1 MSGSGS
7 GNMASTTAGTFAL
20 CHCEAATGGLPAPS
34 VLPLDC
40 CAASAARND
49 GAPDQSGPSVAGL
62 TRRAALAAAGAALGT
77 LAMPGI
83 IRAQSSAPV
92 RIGEINSYTGQPAFT
107 LPYRNGWQLAL
118 EQANAAGGVLG
129 RKLEIISRDDAGR
142 PQDAVRVAGELLSDQ
157 KVDLLAGT
165 FLSNVGLAVSDVA
178 LQNKRVFI
186 GGEPLSDALVWE
198 RGNRYTFRLRPSTY
212 MQAAMLVEDAAKLPA
227 KRWVTVAPNYE
238 YGQSAVKWFKQLLL
252 AKRPDVEFVGE
263 QWPALGR
270 IDAGATVQAL
280 AQPRPDAVFNVTF
293 GADLTNFV
301 RQGNTRGLF
310 ERRSVVS
317 MLTGEP
323 EYLDPLGDETPD
335 EWIVT
340 GYPWDSIATPEHRTF
355 AQAYRA
361 KFAEAPKCGSVVGYS
376 LVNAIVAGL
385 LRAGSTEA
393 EALVGGFRGAHF
405 DTPFGRAMF
414 RAQDHQATLGAY
426 VGRLG
431 LKDGRGTMVDWR
443 YVDGA
448 AALPGDDMVRTLRTA
463 AD

>member
-1 MSGSGS
+1 
-7 GNMASTTAGTFAL
+7 MAHML
-20 CHCEAATGGLPAPS
+20 
-34 VLPLDC
+34 
-40 CAASAARND
+40 
-49 GAPDQSGPSVAGL
+49 L
-62 TRRAALAAAGAALGT
+62 TRRATLAAAGT
-77 LAMPGI
+77 LAMPGL
-83 IRAQSSAPV
+83 IRAQGSTPV

-129 RKLEIISRDDAGR
+129 RKLEIVSRDDAGR

-157 KVDLLAGT
+157 KVDILAGT
-165 FLSNVGLAVSDVA
+165 FLSNVGLAVSDFA

-198 RGNRYTFRLRPSTY
+198 KGNRYTFRLRPSTY
-212 MQAAMLVEDAAKLPA
+212 MQASMLVEDAAKLPA

-238 YGQSAVKWFKQLLL
+238 YGQSAVKWFKQLLQ

-280 AQPRPDAVFNVTF
+280 AQPQPDAVFNVTF

-310 ERRSVVS
+310 EKRSVVS

-323 EYLDPLGDETPD
+323 EYLDPLGDETP
-335 EWIVT
+335 EGWIVT
-340 GYPWDSIATPEHRTF
+340 GYPRDGIDTPAHKAF
-355 AQAYRA
+355 ADAYRA
-361 KFAEAPKCGSVVGYS
+361 KFGEAPKCGSVVGYA

-385 LRAGSTEA
+385 LKAGSTDS
-393 EALVGGFRGAHF
+393 EALVGGFRGAAF

-414 RAQDHQATLGAY
+414 RPQDHQATLGAY
-426 VGRLG
+426 VGRLA
-431 LKDGRGTMVDWR
+431 LRDGRGTMADWR

-448 AALPGDDMVRTLRTA
+448 AALPSDDEVRALRTA
-463 AD
+463 PI

>member
-1 MSGSGS
+1 
-7 GNMASTTAGTFAL
+7 MAPTR
-20 CHCEAATGGLPAPS
+20 PMAP
-34 VLPLDC
+34 
-40 CAASAARND
+40 
-49 GAPDQSGPSVAGL
+49 
-62 TRRAALAAAGAALGT
+62 TRRGVLLAGAGT
-77 LAMPGI
+77 LAMPGLL
-83 IRAQSSAPV
+83 RAQSSTPI

-118 EQANAAGGVLG
+118 EQVNAAGGVLG

-142 PQDAVRVAGELLSDQ
+142 PQDAVRVAGELVSDQ

-165 FLSNVGLAVSDVA
+165 FLSNVGLAVSDFA
-178 LQNKRVFI
+178 LQNKRVFV

-198 RGNRYTFRLRPSTY
+198 KGNRYTFRLRPSTY

-238 YGQSAVKWFKQLLL
+238 YGQSAVRWFKQLLQ
-252 AKRPDVEFVGE
+252 ARRPDVEFVGE

-280 AQPRPDAVFNVTF
+280 AQPKPDAVFNVTF

-310 ERRSVVS
+310 EGRGVAS

-323 EYLDPLGDETPD
+323 EYLEPLGEETP
-335 EWIVT
+335 EGWIVT
-340 GYPWDSIATPEHRTF
+340 GYPWDTLDTPAHKAF
-355 AQAYRA
+355 ADAYRA
-361 KFAEAPKCGSVVGYS
+361 KFGEAPKCGSVVGYA

-385 LRAGSTEA
+385 LKAGGTEG
-393 EALVGGFRGAHF
+393 EALAEGFRGAAF
-405 DTPFGRAMF
+405 DTPFGRASF
-414 RAQDHQATLGAY
+414 RELDHQATLGAF

-431 LKDGRGTMVDWR
+431 QKGGRGVMTNWR

-448 AALPGDDMVRTLRTA
+448 AALPSDAEVRTLRPA
-463 AD
+463 AG